1 MSKQQSTKKEQ
12 IQTIIIAVLSL
23 VIIFGGAY
31 FASELKYCQVIEP
44 TEVLTDIGMSEF
56 NELLKSEDA
65 SIIYIARPGCGYC
78 QQQKPIMEE
87 VARDNKL
94 EVHYLNTDNLT
105 ETEMYSLF
113 AVDTKLF
120 GKDGSEFGTPTTLVV
135 KSGKIVDSV
144 IGYTEKDSLV
154 NFFTKNDL
162 IK

>member
-12 IQTIIIAVLSL
+12 IQTNIIAVLSL

-94 EVHYLNTDNLT
+94 EVHYLNTDN
-105 ETEMYSLF
+105 
-113 AVDTKLF
+113 
-120 GKDGSEFGTPTTLVV
+120 
-135 KSGKIVDSV
+135 
-144 IGYTEKDSLV
+144 
-154 NFFTKNDL
+154 
-162 IK
+162 